1 MLVTLPDRIPGI
13 ALGREEFVKS
23 CPNCGWSNED
33 QNRFCENCGADFE
46 GLRAQGRAAENS
58 TSTWQPLAQ
67 PETPLRGYGTAGET
81 SPSAPDWRMAPLP
94 PEEMP
99 GKRGRRLWLWILT
112 GLLLAC
118 MISCAGGFVWLGYT
132 DSGKD
137 FQTSVADR
145 ATEVSE

>member
-1 MLVTLPDRIPGI
+1 MLATCPDRIPSVARG
-13 ALGREEFVKS
+13 GEELVKS

-46 GLRAQGRAAENS
+46 GMQAQGRTAESS
-58 TSTWQPLAQ
+58 TSGWAPPAQ
-67 PETPLRGYGTAGET
+67 SETPARTYGNAWEAP
-81 SPSAPDWRMAPLP
+81 PSAPDWRMAPLP

-99 GKRGRRLWLWILT
+99 GKRGRRVWLWVLT

-118 MISCAGGFVWLGYT
+118 LISCAGAFLWLGYT

-145 ATEVSE
+145 ETETAE